1 MQLRIIWRTIKQS
14 FVDFFEGNILKLSAA
29 LAYYTLFS
37 LPGLLIIVIWIGDI
51 FYGQRSDIE
60 GTVYGQ
66 ISTLVG
72 PNAALQVQETIQNA
86 AQSGESKFATIIGLI
101 TLIIG
106 ATTLFGE
113 IQDSINVIWRLKPKP
128 KKGWGWLKMIIN
140 RLLSF
145 SIIICLGFLLL
156 VSLLLNSLMDIF
168 IDALTQ
174 RFPDTEV
181 IVVYIVNMVV
191 TFLITSLLFGLIF
204 KVLPDAKIQWKHVR
218 AGAFATAILFML
230 GKFLIGFYL
239 GQSKVSSAYGAAGS
253 VIVILLWVYYSAVIL
268 YFGAVFTRAYA
279 IQSGSNI
286 FPNNYAVWVEQVE
299 VQSQESIQKHPGKK
313 TVVEGPQQEKRE

>member
-1 MQLRIIWRTIKQS
+1 MRLKILWRTIKQS
-14 FVDFFEGNILKLSAA
+14 FVDFFEDNILKLSAA

-37 LPGLLIIVIWIGDI
+37 LPGLLIIIIWVGDI
-51 FYGQRSDIE
+51 FYGHQAIE

-66 ISTLVG
+66 IADLIG
-72 PNAALQVQETIQNA
+72 PNAAVQVQETISKA
-86 AQSGESKFATIIGLI
+86 VQSGESKFATIIGLI

-106 ATTLFGE
+106 ATTVFGE
-113 IQDSINVIWRLKPKP
+113 IQDSINMIWRLKPKP

-145 SIIICLGFLLL
+145 SIILSLGFLLL
-156 VSLLLNSLMDIF
+156 VSLILNSLMDIF

-181 IVVYIVNMVV
+181 VVVYIVNMVV
-191 TFLITSLLFGLIF
+191 SFLITSLLFGLIF

-218 AGAFATAILFML
+218 AGAFTTALLFMV

-239 GQSKVSSAYGAAGS
+239 GQNNISSAYGAAGS
-253 VIVILLWVYYSAVIL
+253 IIIVLLWVYYSAIIL
-268 YFGAVFTRAYA
+268 YFGAIFTRAYA

-286 FPNNYAVWVEQVE
+286 YPNNYAVWVEQVE